1 MWYLRRKYHIS
12 FCVRLSPN
20 HFRSSLWLN
29 NHNLTSISL
38 TPGHFRATLGTDRHL
53 QPWYV
58 ISIGR
63 YKLTNYRLPHP
74 DEYIFTSFHELAV
87 RRSYCIFNCFVC
99 YWACSFTF
107 YANLSSFRNY
117 TSATNT
123 SFCVQNY
130 HPFFCDFVCNLIQ
143 IAAGISSLSSLE
155 PV

>member
-12 FCVRLSPN
+12 FCVRLSHN
-20 HFRSSLWLN
+20 HFLSSLWLN
-29 NHNLTSISL
+29 NSNLTSISL
-38 TPGHFRATLGTDRHL
+38 TPGHFRATLETDRHL

-63 YKLTNYRLPHP
+63 YKLTNYRLSHS
-74 DEYIFTSFHELAV
+74 DEYIFTSFYELAV
-87 RRSYCIFNCFVC
+87 RRSYCIFDCFVY

-123 SFCVQNY
+123 SFCVQYY
-130 HPFFCDFVCNLIQ
+130 HPFIFVILSV
-143 IAAGISSLSSLE
+143 ISYRLRRAS
-155 PV
+155 PA